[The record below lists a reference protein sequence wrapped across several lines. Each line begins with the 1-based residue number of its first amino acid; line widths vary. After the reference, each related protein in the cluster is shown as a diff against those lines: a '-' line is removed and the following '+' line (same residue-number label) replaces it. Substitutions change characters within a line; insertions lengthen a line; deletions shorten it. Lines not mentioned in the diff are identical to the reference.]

1 MSTMLC
7 VLGGGGWRCHLSLL
21 YNNTNHTGLL
31 PYDSLFS
38 TLLRSYHIVNTVP
51 DPWDIA
57 LGKLTVF
64 KAFLLIAG
72 KREKKEHQCKANR
85 LRDSMCPEEMS
96 VVYMVP

>member
-1 MSTMLC
+1 M
-7 VLGGGGWRCHLSLL
+7 
-21 YNNTNHTGLL
+21 L

-38 TLLRSYHIVNTVP
+38 TLLRSYHTVNTVP

-57 LGKLTVF
+57 LGKLTIF

-72 KREKKEHQCKANR
+72 KREKKERQCKPNMI
-85 LRDSMCPEEMS
+85 RDSMCPEEMS